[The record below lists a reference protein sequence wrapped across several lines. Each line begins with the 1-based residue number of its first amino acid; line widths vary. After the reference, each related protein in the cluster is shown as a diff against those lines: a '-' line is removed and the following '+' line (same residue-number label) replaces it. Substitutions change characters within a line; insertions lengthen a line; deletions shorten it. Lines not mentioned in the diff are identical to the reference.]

1 MNVTVVVGN
10 PKHGSHTRRAAE
22 MLAEQLSGSTADETI
37 ELSELGPKL
46 LGWGDSDVAENVD
59 RTASSQLVIFASP
72 TFKATYSGL
81 MKLFLEQFA
90 GGTGLAHVVAVPL
103 MLGGGPT
110 HALAPELTLRPVL
123 AELGATCTSGLYLLD
138 SSFDDG
144 VAIGEYADR
153 WRPVVQALTRG
164 N

>member
-1 MNVTVVVGN
+1 MSVTVVVGN
-10 PKHGSHTRRAAE
+10 PKPGSHTRRAAE
-22 MLAEQLSGSTADETI
+22 MLAEQLSGREADETI

-46 LGWGDSDVAENVD
+46 LGWGDPDVSETKD
-59 RTASSQLVIFASP
+59 RTASSRLVIFASP

-81 MKLFLEQFA
+81 LKLFLEQFS
-90 GGTGLAHVVAVPL
+90 GGTGLEHIVAVPL

-144 VAIGEYADR
+144 VVIGEYADR
-153 WRPVVQALTRG
+153 WRPMVQALFQG